1 MLSPDEIRRTPRVTC
16 DIILNKVESGHMHIC
31 RASNISIGGMRIQK
45 LLEPLLGSEDVVRL
59 QFELPGEPDALWVH
73 ARKVYDDGE
82 FIGLSFTNLSQKNF
96 SRLRQWLRSAANSD
110 TSGEMLAVNI

>member
-1 MLSPDEIRRTPRVTC
+1 MLTDDEIRRAPRVTC

-45 LLEPLLGSEDVVRL
+45 LLEPLLGSDEVVRL

-82 FIGLSFTNLSQKNF
+82 FIGLSFTNVSQKNF
-96 SRLRQWLRSAANSD
+96 SRLRQWLRSAANTD
-110 TSGEMLAVNI
+110 TSGEMMAISV